1 MQNML
6 NINIIWVPY
15 NRVQAIHYIGCQNR
29 TTTTT
34 TKSRAYIDLAYAI
47 SGPMNIAPP
56 D

>member
-1 MQNML
+1 MAAYFDR
-6 NINIIWVPY
+6 ISAHRGPT
-15 NRVQAIHYIGCQNR
+15 

-34 TKSRAYIDLAYAI
+34 TKSRASIALAYAI